1 MAFIK
6 AQKIVRDDSGAVISG
21 SAAVVDSVYVKT
33 GSNSHS
39 RQEVREKLG
48 KVLYLSEDKKVGIFL
63 SPTRGLVEYNASTD
77 AFSEVDRS
85 DPRINAEEFFP
96 EPEVHTVF
104 GDAYLLL
111 QFLEKCGLISVLRS
125 VFPKDEAYERVL
137 CHILHGVLRDGS
149 RLRNTTFPQRRSI
162 TYSGPQTTIPCRI
175 RYGGWIQRSNTGTG
189 KKKRKRAGT
198 TWLIHV
204 RHIPRQSRRSI
215 RDLPMLS
222 WS

>member
-48 KVLYLSEDKKVGIFL
+48 RVLYLSEDKKVGIFL

-77 AFSEVDRS
+77 VFSEVDRS

-149 RLRNTTFPQRRSI
+149 RISCDNFIDKSFAS
-162 TYSGPQTTIPCRI
+162 YMFGDIPV
-175 RYGGWIQRSNTGTG
+175 GTLHSDT
-189 KKKRKRAGT
+189 RFE
-198 TWLIHV
+198 
-204 RHIPRQSRRSI
+204 
-215 RDLPMLS
+215 
-222 WS
+222 